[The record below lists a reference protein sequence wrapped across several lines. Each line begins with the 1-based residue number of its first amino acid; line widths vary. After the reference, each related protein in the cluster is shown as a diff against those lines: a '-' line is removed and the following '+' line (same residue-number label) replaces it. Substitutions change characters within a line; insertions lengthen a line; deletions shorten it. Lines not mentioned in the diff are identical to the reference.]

1 MHECLLVLMFACLF
15 ACLPQVTVPR
25 HPNATHLFPTPRTGS
40 SKCPCLSA
48 RSLVIISFMD
58 PDQLE
63 QFIRDYFGRD
73 PRGAVDV
80 FFEVIQLMYWPR

>member
-1 MHECLLVLMFACLF
+1 MSACPHVCLFVCLLASLKSQSPGIRTRRTSF
-15 ACLPQVTVPR
+15 LPPR
-25 HPNATHLFPTPRTGS
+25 SGS

-80 FFEVIQLMYWPR
+80 FFEVIQLMYWLR

>member
-1 MHECLLVLMFACLF
+1 
-15 ACLPQVTVPR
+15 
-25 HPNATHLFPTPRTGS
+25 
-40 SKCPCLSA
+40 
-48 RSLVIISFMD
+48 MD